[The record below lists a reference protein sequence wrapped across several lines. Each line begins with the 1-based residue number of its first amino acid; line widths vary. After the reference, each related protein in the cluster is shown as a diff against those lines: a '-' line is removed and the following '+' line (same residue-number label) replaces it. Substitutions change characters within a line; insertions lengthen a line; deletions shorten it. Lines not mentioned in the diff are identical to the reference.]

1 MDRNELEKLVTS
13 EMCKGCQ
20 GECDDRRKELCTVG
34 KTLLVVRKALEAQE
48 GYWIDTGM
56 QNVYGGK
63 PMDCSVCGNRVIMSP
78 ERFTVINECERFC
91 STCGARLRGIKK
103 RGEL

>member
-1 MDRNELEKLVTS
+1 MTVDFLENRIVEK
-13 EMCKGCQ
+13 MCKGCS

-34 KTLLVVRKALEAQE
+34 KTILVIRETMKNDE

-78 ERFTVINECERFC
+78 ERFTAINDCERFC

-103 RGEL
+103 REET